1 MMQPGAAARAARAAR
16 SLAAR
21 GALAS
26 QSRALGSAVAGA
38 EQRSPSAQQAE
49 SPPRLADASL
59 LRRAAFVAGA
69 WQPLRDGP
77 AVRVENPGAKP
88 RFFRKPR
95 QGHR

>member
-1 MMQPGAAARAARAAR
+1 MQAPAAARAARAAR

-21 GALAS
+21 GALAT
-26 QSRALGSAVAGA
+26 QSRALGGAAAGA
-38 EQRSPSAQQAE
+38 EQRASVAQAAE

-77 AVRVENPGAKP
+77 AVRVENPGAPP
-88 RFFRKPR
+88 RLSL
-95 QGHR
+95 